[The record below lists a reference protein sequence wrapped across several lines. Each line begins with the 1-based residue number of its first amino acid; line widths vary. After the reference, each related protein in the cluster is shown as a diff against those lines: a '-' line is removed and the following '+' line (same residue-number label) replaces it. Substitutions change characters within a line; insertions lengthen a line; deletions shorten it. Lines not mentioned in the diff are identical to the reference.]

1 MVYSMFAKLSAPT
14 TQHSMSKVSGLDL
27 QLKIVSLLINLEIFI

>member
-1 MVYSMFAKLSAPT
+1 MVCSMFAKLSAPT

-27 QLKIVSLLINLEIFI
+27 KLNIFFHFIDLEID